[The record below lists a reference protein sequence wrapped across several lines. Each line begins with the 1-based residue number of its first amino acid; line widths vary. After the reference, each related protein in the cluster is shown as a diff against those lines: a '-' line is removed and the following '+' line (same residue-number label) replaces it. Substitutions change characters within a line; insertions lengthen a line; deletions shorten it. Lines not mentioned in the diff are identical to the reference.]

1 MDMALPSH
9 QALPSN
15 AVRLIREYSKPLT
28 RPEWRSLHR
37 ISNYQLLFCITN
49 DNISTRLLNIINRN
63 MQSSDWF
70 CMFSFIELW
79 GLTHASIRYGVPY
92 HELIQMN
99 GIIYAVNNYV
109 IMNDNIRRLRD

>member
-1 MDMALPSH
+1 MSYALPSH
-9 QALPSN
+9 ALPSH
-15 AVRLIREYSKPLT
+15 ALRLIREYSKPLT
-28 RPEWRSLHR
+28 RPDWRSLHR
-37 ISNYQLLFCITN
+37 ISNYHLLFCITN

-79 GLTHASIRYGVPY
+79 GLTNASIRYGIPNK
-92 HELIQMN
+92 ELMQIN

-109 IMNDNIRRLRD
+109 SMNEHIRRLRD